1 MRIAPISQNN
11 NKPSFGIKFRLSEEA
26 IKAAEES
33 TGLTYEEMT
42 RLPLSETSK
51 LMKERGTLK
60 EPSKLFLWLQDK
72 YKKFGEK
79 TGLLK
84 KEYHFYNEV

>member
-1 MRIAPISQNN
+1 MKITQVSNN
-11 NKPSFGIKFRLSEEA
+11 QNKPAFGFNFKLSPEA

-33 TGLTYEEMT
+33 TGLTYKEMT
-42 RLPLSETSK
+42 RLSLDESAK
-51 LMKERGTLK
+51 LMKERGKLK
-60 EPSKLFLWLQDK
+60 EPSKIFLWLQDK

-84 KEYHFYNEV
+84 KEYHFYSEV